1 MFVRTPLPNHV
12 SLVHIR
18 AMALKALDMRIQAAT
33 GIPNK
38 TFSKPGRAA
47 GSPHSAPVSLLS
59 LSAGPLPTTADE
71 DEDEDEVLF
80 EVTVVDTKEAT
91 PSPPPFPSVRRSGEP
106 TNEAK
111 LDKERP

>member
-1 MFVRTPLPNHV
+1 
-12 SLVHIR
+12 
-18 AMALKALDMRIQAAT
+18 MRIQAAT
-33 GIPNK
+33 GIHNK
-38 TFSKPGRAA
+38 TGLGRAA
-47 GSPHSAPVSLLS
+47 GSPLSAPVSLLS

-91 PSPPPFPSVRRSGEP
+91 PLSPPFPSVRRSGEP